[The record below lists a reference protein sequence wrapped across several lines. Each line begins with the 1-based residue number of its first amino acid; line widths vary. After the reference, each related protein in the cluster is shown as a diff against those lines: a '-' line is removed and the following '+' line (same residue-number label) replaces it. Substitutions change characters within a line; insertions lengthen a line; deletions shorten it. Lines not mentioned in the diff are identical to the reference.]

1 MRCHIRAVDFH
12 LWINDVEILKGV
24 EFCAP
29 KNSISVIVGPSGSG
43 KSTFLKSINRIIEL
57 NANVRRSGDIL
68 LNGGSL
74 FDMDPV
80 DVRRRV
86 AMVFQVPNPFPHL
99 TIFENVALPA
109 KVNGVAK
116 DRGSLRELVKWAL
129 EKAMLWDEV
138 KDKLD
143 KHPHVLSGGQKQRLC
158 IARALAMRPEVLL
171 LDEPTANI
179 DVINAKKIEE
189 TLRELKNE
197 MTIVMVTHNPNQ
209 ALRIGDYVNV
219 MFDGKIIESGPV
231 SDIVLKTRNELAIK
245 LLSEG
250 W

>member
-43 KSTFLKSINRIIEL
+43 KSTFLKSINRIVEL
-57 NANVRRSGDIL
+57 NTNVRRSGDIL

-109 KVNGVAK
+109 KVNGAAK
-116 DRGSLRELVKWAL
+116 DKGSLRELVKWAL

-138 KDKLD
+138 KDKLE

-158 IARALAMRPEVLL
+158 IARALAMKPEVLL

>member
-43 KSTFLKSINRIIEL
+43 KSTFLKSINRIVEL
-57 NANVRRSGDIL
+57 NTNVRRSGDIL

-109 KVNGVAK
+109 RVNGVAK
-116 DRGSLRELVKWAL
+116 DKGSLRELVKWAL

-138 KDKLD
+138 KDKLE

-219 MFDGKIIESGPV
+219 MFDGKVIESGPV
-231 SDIVLKTRNELAIK
+231 GDIVLKTRNELAIK

>member
-1 MRCHIRAVDFH
+1 VDFH

-231 SDIVLKTRNELAIK
+231 SDIVLRTRNELAIR